1 MKENIFAPVRPEP
14 RLTHEEVLNKG
25 REERKTAK
33 GRARWDHFVSGYSSS
48 SSFAGNDY
56 SITGSSRVYGRKS
69 LEAWDG
75 SH

>member
-14 RLTHEEVLNKG
+14 RLTHEEVLNKV
-25 REERKTAK
+25 REERKIAK

-48 SSFAGNDY
+48 SSFGNNDY
-56 SITGSSRVYGRKS
+56 TITGSSRVGSKRC
-69 LEAWDG
+69 LERCDE